1 MSKAASV
8 KTPKNG
14 PIERLYLAAREIV
27 DGTRGVISREGRDA
41 REVRIPILIHG
52 TAMRI
57 TLEDGP
63 AVAARNAIE
72 NAQMQASGKPVEPTI
87 DMTAVLKEA
96 DALLGL
102 YAADLMALART
113 VESGGAEHHRCLDTA
128 KRCVDTVA
136 GLREVERLV

>member
-1 MSKAASV
+1 MKTKTQKNSPIAVLYTAAD
-8 KTPKNG
+8 
-14 PIERLYLAAREIV
+14 EIV
-27 DGTRGVISREGRDA
+27 RGTREVFTRHGRDA
-41 REVRIPILIHG
+41 REIRLPILIHG
-52 TAMRI
+52 TDMRI
-57 TLEDGP
+57 TIESGP
-63 AVAARNAIE
+63 KIAARNAIE

-113 VESGGAEHHRCLDTA
+113 VESGGAEHHRCLDTV